1 MAKAK
6 AIVEAKKAGINLGVP
21 PACPEDAKK
30 AEEKKKCTTKKCQ
43 QKAKEQV
50 AKAKAAA
57 QKEKAK

>member
-21 PACPEDAKK
+21 QASPEDCKK